1 VIRPPLARFFALRW
15 QRGVPMRVLF
25 WRDMIVVGR
34 AVNLCASFVALLLA
48 AQGAPLGL
56 AVAVH
61 LAPLPY
67 NLFLFAALYRL
78 PRRSTLVLLGGGLWL
93 AAATLL

>member
-1 VIRPPLARFFALRW
+1 MIRPPSAGFFALRW
-15 QRGVPMRVLF
+15 QGGVPLRVLF
-25 WRDMIVVGR
+25 WRDMIVVGG
-34 AVNLCASFVALLLA
+34 AVNLCASFAALLLA
-48 AQGAPLGL
+48 ALGAPLGL

-67 NLFLFAALYRL
+67 NVFLFAALCRL

-93 AAATLL
+93 AATTLV